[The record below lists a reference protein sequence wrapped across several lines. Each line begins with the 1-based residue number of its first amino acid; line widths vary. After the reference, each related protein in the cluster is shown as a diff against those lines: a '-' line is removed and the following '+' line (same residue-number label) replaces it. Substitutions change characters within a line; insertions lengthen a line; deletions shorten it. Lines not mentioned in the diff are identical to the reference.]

1 MKNIR
6 IFIIDD
12 HVMVRSGLRLILE
25 QTSDIQVV
33 GEAGTGEEA
42 IKTVPELNPDI
53 ILMDI
58 SLPRM
63 DGVKTTEAIK
73 KICPDTKIIALTMHA
88 EDEYLSAFIKA
99 GGVGYI
105 SKSAADRELLHT
117 IKTALSGEFALQ
129 PQGIQILAKEYQEN
143 SKAFSSVEKLSA
155 REYEVLVL
163 TVKGFTSKEIGE
175 QLFLSSRTV
184 ETYRQRIMSKL
195 ELKHRSELYDFAH
208 KHKII

>member
-1 MKNIR
+1 MENIS

-25 QTSDIQVV
+25 QVSDLQVI

-42 IKTVPELNPDI
+42 IKIVPELKPEI

-58 SLPRM
+58 SLPKM
-63 DGVKTTEAIK
+63 NGVKTTEAIK

-88 EDEYLSAFIKA
+88 EDEYLAAFIKA

-117 IKTALSGEFALQ
+117 IKTAMSGEFALQ

-143 SKAFSSVEKLSA
+143 SKAFSPVEKLSS

-163 TVKGFTSKEIGE
+163 TVKGFTSKEMGNSFFCPVVRWKHIGRE
-175 QLFLSSRTV
+175 S
-184 ETYRQRIMSKL
+184 
-195 ELKHRSELYDFAH
+195 
-208 KHKII
+208 